1 MVNINS
7 LESSLRNHWFA
18 FRLGVLTNMNAAE
31 EITDDQARQFQM
43 DLEICYNDFNRL
55 LSSNG

>member
-1 MVNINS
+1 MYFIEWIIS
-7 LESSLRNHWFA
+7 
-18 FRLGVLTNMNAAE
+18 RLNVLTNMNAAE
-31 EITDDQARQFQM
+31 EITEEQARQFQM

>member
-1 MVNINS
+1 MLFS
-7 LESSLRNHWFA
+7 
-18 FRLGVLTNMNAAE
+18 RLGILTNMNAAQ